1 MALEILGDIL
11 RITVL
16 AGLGVAGILAILIW
30 KKNLA
35 TRVTFLRLV
44 IQAVAFAAI
53 FYVLTY
59 TIPPLYGGLPPIQ
72 FLYVLVIILA
82 MTLFL
87 GRFYC
92 GWLCP
97 FGFIMDIEIL
107 VRKAFRK
114 RHRNLPDK
122 LNMALHQSR
131 YAILLFFLLLPIVLW
146 FLDPQPI
153 MVSPLMAQLLAG
165 HFRPYSILLDPI
177 IPFVVPWKGQLI
189 ISQIN
194 FTYPYA
200 QNIITYAG
208 QDIGQIIA
216 VVFVGLTL
224 VGSYF
229 IRRVWCR
236 FCPTGASL
244 AVVNRFKG
252 FKWAPMLHIDKD
264 EEKCTKCGV
273 CKRVCSVQ
281 VNDVYEQKGGKIQ
294 TSQCTL
300 CARCV
305 EMCPYEGTLKV
316 KLGNKTLFKSRNWL
330 EQSKS
335 E

>member
-1 MALEILGDIL
+1 MGLEIVGDLLRLLVLG
-11 RITVL
+11 
-16 AGLGVAGILAILIW
+16 GLGVAGIIAVLIW
-30 KKNLA
+30 KKNLS
-35 TRVTFLRLV
+35 TRVTFLRFV
-44 IQAVAFAAI
+44 IQAIALAGI
-53 FYVLTY
+53 FYVLSY
-59 TIPPLYGGLPPIQ
+59 TVSPVSGGLPPIL
-72 FLYVLVIILA
+72 FLYVMIVIFA
-82 MTLFL
+82 MTIFL
-87 GRFYC
+87 GRFFC

-97 FGFIMDIEIL
+97 FGLIMDLESV
-107 VRKAFRK
+107 VRKAAKIRY
-114 RHRNLPDK
+114 RIIPDK
-122 LNMALHQSR
+122 LNKILHQSR
-131 YAILLFFLLLPIVLW
+131 YVILLFFLLLPVVLW
-146 FLDPQPI
+146 FWDPQPI

-165 HFRPYSILLDPI
+165 HYRPYSILLDPL
-177 IPFVVPWKGQLI
+177 IPFIVPWNGQVI
-189 ISQIN
+189 VDQIN

-200 QNIITYAG
+200 LSIITYAG
-208 QDIGQIIA
+208 ANIGQVIA
-216 VVFVGLTL
+216 IAFVGLTL
-224 VGSYF
+224 VGSF
-229 IRRVWCR
+229 FFRRVWCR

>member
-1 MALEILGDIL
+1 MNWAIIGDALRLIALG
-11 RITVL
+11 
-16 AGLGVAGILAILIW
+16 GLGVAGVLAILIW

-35 TRVTFLRLV
+35 TRATYVRLV

-53 FYVLTY
+53 FYVFSY
-59 TIPPLYGGLPPIQ
+59 STIIPMLYELLFIFGIT
-72 FLYVLVIILA
+72 I
-82 MTLFL
+82 FL

-97 FGFIMDIEIL
+97 LGLVMDLEIII
-107 VRKAFRK
+107 RKALK
-114 RHRNLPDK
+114 IRHRLLPDK
-122 LNMALHQSR
+122 FNIALHKSR
-131 YAILLFFLLLPIVLW
+131 YAILLFFLLFPIVLYV
-146 FLDPQPI
+146 LDPQEI

-165 HFRPYSILLDPI
+165 YYRPYSIVLDPM
-177 IPFVVPWKGQLI
+177 IPFIVPWTGQLI
-189 ISQIN
+189 VGPVNLS
-194 FTYPYA
+194 FPYA
-200 QNIITYAG
+200 QEITTYVGTSLGSFLAL
-208 QDIGQIIA
+208 A
-216 VVFVGLTL
+216 FVGVTL
-224 VGSYF
+224 VGGFF

-252 FKWAPMLHIDKD
+252 CKWAPLLHLEKD

-281 VNDVYEQKGGKIQ
+281 VNEVYEQKGGKIQ
-294 TSQCTL
+294 TSQCML
-300 CARCV
+300 CTRCV
-305 EMCPYEGTLKV
+305 EMCPYEDTLKV

-330 EQSKS
+330 EQPNT